1 MRSLRCVVIGG
12 GMAGILA
19 AIKLREA
26 GLHDIVIYEK
36 ADSFGGT
43 WRENTYPGIACDVPS
58 HLYSYSF
65 EPNPE
70 WSHRFSPGEE
80 IRKYLEAVA
89 HRHRLEAITR
99 FGQEV
104 VSCRFLNGRWELQ
117 TADGGH
123 DSAEVVIAATGV
135 LHHPNLPDIPGLE
148 SFRGAA
154 FHSARWDHSVPIEGR
169 RIGIVGTGS
178 TATQI
183 TGAVVDRVAHLSLF
197 QRTAQWIMPQQ
208 NAPYSEEQK
217 AEFRRDREAV
227 ARKRKEYSDIF
238 TGAFANS
245 LVDAESPEMRMLE
258 DMCRAN
264 LEDNVKDPLLR
275 EKLRPTYRAACKR
288 LVISPN
294 FYDAIQKPN
303 ADLVI
308 DPIERVEPAGIRTAD
323 GTLHE
328 LDVLVLA
335 TGFRVDR
342 FVRPVEVLG
351 KDGID
356 LDEVWDDGPI
366 AYLSVAVP
374 GFPNFFMLNGPNG
387 PVGNFSLIDVA
398 EAQIAYIMQ
407 LIDVVREDGRAISP
421 TTEATMKLEAERT
434 EAAKSTIWMTGCRSW
449 YLDRRGIPATWPWT
463 FDRFRTAMAAPILE
477 HYELTAS

>member
-1 MRSLRCVVIGG
+1 MRSLRCAVIGG

-36 ADSFGGT
+36 AASYGGT
-43 WRENTYPGIACDVPS
+43 WRQNTYPGLACDVPS

-80 IRKYLEAVA
+80 IRQYLEGVA
-89 HRHRLEAITR
+89 RRHRLEAITR
-99 FGQEV
+99 FGEEV
-104 VSCRFLNGRWELQ
+104 VSCRFSNGRWELE
-117 TADGGH
+117 TAAGGH
-123 DSAEVVIAATGV
+123 DTADVVIAATGV

-148 SFRGAA
+148 TFNGAA
-154 FHSARWDHSVPIEGR
+154 FHSARWDHSVPIDR
-169 RIGIVGTGS
+169 RRVGIVGTGS
-178 TATQI
+178 TAVQI

-208 NAPYSEEQK
+208 NPPYSEEQK
-217 AEFRRDREAV
+217 EEFRNDREAV

-238 TGAFANS
+238 TGAIASS
-245 LVDAESPEMRMLE
+245 LVDAESAGMRMIE

-264 LEDNVKDPLLR
+264 LEDNVKDPVLR

-303 ADLVI
+303 ADVI
-308 DPIERVEPAGIRTAD
+308 VEGIERVEPAGVRTVD
-323 GTLHE
+323 GTLHQLE
-328 LDVLVLA
+328 VLVLA

-342 FVRPVEVLG
+342 FVRPVHVLG
-351 KDGID
+351 RDGID
-356 LDEVWDDGPI
+356 LDEVWAESPI
-366 AYLSVAVP
+366 AYLSVGVP

-398 EAQIAYIMQ
+398 EAQIAYITQ
-407 LIDVVREDGRAISP
+407 LIDVVRTDGRAISP
-421 TTEATMKLEAERT
+421 TAEAATRFEAERT

-463 FDRFRTAMAAPILE
+463 FDRFRAAMAAPVLD
-477 HYELTAS
+477 HYELTG